1 MVDIERAN
9 AYSEVLE
16 ILKYLTPED
25 YNKIPKEKIEV
36 FETYANKEYTF
47 NYDPDKTLQE
57 QNVSKTARTI
67 IGILFRDYW
76 ATEEQKEKI
85 IKWQQQERVRI
96 ENEKQEKYKS
106 EDIFKNMTAMTDVLL
121 ASASVYQTN
130 KSQDIHENSKKALIY
145 NNIISTVVTVIG
157 GYFIDNVVKK
167 RTAHFIEKFK
177 KANEGNPKLPK
188 YIEGINIMRP
198 ALIFAGIYYV
208 ILPIFSTYF
217 SDKIDDFIQNRK
229 LTSLINLHNKQSSQT

>member
-106 EDIFKNMTAMTDVLL
+106 EDIFKN
-121 ASASVYQTN
+121 
-130 KSQDIHENSKKALIY
+130 
-145 NNIISTVVTVIG
+145 NNIPQEKEEVALVE
-157 GYFIDNVVKK
+157 VKE
-167 RTAHFIEKFK
+167 EKWYDKVFQFFRNLFK
-177 KANEGNPKLPK
+177 KSK
-188 YIEGINIMRP
+188 
-198 ALIFAGIYYV
+198 
-208 ILPIFSTYF
+208 
-217 SDKIDDFIQNRK
+217 
-229 LTSLINLHNKQSSQT
+229 